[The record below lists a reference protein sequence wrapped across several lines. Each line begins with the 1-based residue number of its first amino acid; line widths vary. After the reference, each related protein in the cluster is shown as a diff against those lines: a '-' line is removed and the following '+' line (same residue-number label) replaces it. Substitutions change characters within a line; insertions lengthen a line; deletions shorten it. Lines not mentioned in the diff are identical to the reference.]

1 MENSPNNIE
10 ELLGVDQV
18 RNWIAAKCKSEQG
31 ADLVRKAK
39 FSSNFDSLKLWLDQ
53 TSEMMWLVSGNQ
65 VPNLHFYDLDP
76 FLIRIKV
83 GGTYLEAEDYLT
95 VAFSIRALDE
105 WLSFLTGQ
113 ETAPEL
119 QRLSKRLNVN
129 VEVVDTIEK
138 SIDENGRVKD
148 SASSELG
155 QIRKRLAQVER
166 SARSALQRIL
176 KKSIS
181 DESSAQESQVTLR
194 DGRLVIPV
202 KAEYKRTIT
211 GLVHDESATGH
222 TVYLEPAEALEL
234 NNEVR
239 ELKNRELREVI
250 KVLVILADK
259 LRNQLD
265 DLSKGARFLSRL
277 DFIYAKA
284 SWALDFNAKAP
295 GLSKSPVLQLNQ
307 AVHPILW
314 STHKKSNKSV
324 IPLDILLNPNQR
336 MIVVSGPNA
345 GGKSVVLKTVGL
357 LQYLVQCGIPVPVQE
372 NSIFGVFGE
381 ILLDI
386 GDTQSIEDDLS
397 TYSSHLV
404 AMKNFVM
411 QANKKSLILIDEFGK
426 GTEPQFGGA
435 IAEAILE
442 NLHSTCCYGI
452 VTTHYQNL
460 KDLADK
466 SAGMVNAAMKYDV
479 GELEPMFLLEV
490 GQPGSSFAFEIA
502 GKIGLPENV
511 IKSARSKM
519 DKGHVDFDQSLNAL
533 EKEKHKY
540 SKLAHKLQKE
550 EKTVSQLKKDYEAL
564 REMLEVEK
572 KATIREAKTEAKRI
586 VDSANKQ
593 VEKTIRDIK
602 EHQADGKRTKQA
614 RKDLEIFREEI
625 KEPDQK
631 EKKKNTSLKIGDS
644 VTLDGNEEVGE
655 IINIKKEDAQVQFG
669 LMKSFVKLQR
679 LEKTKAIKK
688 EGSRSRFKGVD
699 VLNKFTEFS
708 HELTIRGLRAEEAL
722 PKIDAFVDEAI
733 MHGINEVKVVHGKGY
748 GILRDLLRSHLSD
761 HPGIGKIEDEHA
773 DRGGS
778 GISIVTLK

>member
-1 MENSPNNIE
+1 MQNSPNNIE
-10 ELLGVDQV
+10 ELLGADQV
-18 RNWIAAKCKSEQG
+18 RNWIAAKCKSQQG
-31 ADLVRKAK
+31 ADLVSKAK
-39 FSSNFDSLKLWLDQ
+39 FSSNFDSLKLWLNQ
-53 TSEMMWLVSGNQ
+53 TSEMMQLVSGNR

-83 GGTYLEAEDYLT
+83 PGTYLEAEEYLT
-95 VAFSIRALDE
+95 VAFSIRALGD
-105 WLSFLTGQ
+105 WLSFLKEE

-119 QRLSKRLNVN
+119 QLLAKKLNVN
-129 VEVVDTIEK
+129 IEVVDTIEK
-138 SIDENGRVKD
+138 SIDENGHVKD

-155 QIRKRLAQVER
+155 QIRKRLNQVER

-181 DESSAQESQVTLR
+181 DDSSTQESQVTLR

-202 KAEYKRTIT
+202 KAEFKKKIM
-211 GLVHDESATGH
+211 GLVHDESATGQ

-250 KVLVILADK
+250 KILVALADK
-259 LRNQLD
+259 LRIQLEN
-265 DLSKGARFLSRL
+265 LSKGARFLSRL
-277 DFIYAKA
+277 DFVYAKA
-284 SWALDFNAKAP
+284 SWALNFNATAP
-295 GLSKSPVLQLNQ
+295 NLSKAPVLQLNQ

-314 STHKKSNKSV
+314 STHQKTNKSV
-324 IPLDILLNPNQR
+324 VPLDILLNPDQR
-336 MIVVSGPNA
+336 VIVVSGPNA

-372 NSIFGVFGE
+372 NSTFGVFGE

-404 AMKNFVM
+404 AMKNFVTRS
-411 QANKKSLILIDEFGK
+411 NKRSLVLIDEFGK

-442 NLHSTCCYGI
+442 NLHASGCFGI

-466 SAGMVNAAMKYDV
+466 SPGMVNAAMKYDV
-479 GELEPMFLLEV
+479 AILEPLFLLEV

-502 GKIGLPENV
+502 GKIGLPEPV
-511 IKSARSKM
+511 VKLARSKM
-519 DKGHVDFDQSLNAL
+519 DKGQMDFDQSLTAL
-533 EKEKHKY
+533 EKEKLKF
-540 SKLAHKLQKE
+540 SKLGQKLQKE
-550 EKTVSQLKKDYEAL
+550 EKTISELKKDYEAL
-564 REMLEVEK
+564 REMLEAEK
-572 KATIREAKTEAKRI
+572 KSTIREAKSEAKRI

-602 EHQADGKRTKQA
+602 EHQADGRKTKQA
-614 RKDLEIFREEI
+614 RKDLEAFRDQI
-625 KEPDQK
+625 KESVQK
-631 EKKKNTSLKIGDS
+631 EKKKDASLKIGDS
-644 VTLDGNEEVGE
+644 VTLDGSDEVGE

-669 LMKSFVKLQR
+669 LMKSFVKLKR
-679 LEKTKAIKK
+679 LNKTKAIKK
-688 EGSRSRFKGVD
+688 EGSRTRFKGVD

-748 GILRDLLRSHLSD
+748 GILRDLLRNHLID
-761 HPGIGKIEDEHA
+761 HPGIGKVEDEYA